1 MERDNFEISQ
11 ELEQMREQFKVL
23 TEKVEKQKI
32 VNERLLESSVK
43 SKVEKYTGGKKG
55 WISIIIIAY
64 IVYIDIEYCIK
75 YNLPLWCTIFVG
87 VGFSAMVL
95 ISIFSKL
102 KWQKDLDFKGDV
114 SEFAVKVRSV
124 KKLDIITSIVSRL
137 IGYSVLA
144 VFFYQFITVQSN
156 HVRED
161 SVLFISL
168 FLLIMLVLVA
178 IRDIHRFRLLDDIL
192 KDIEEE

>member
-23 TEKVEKQKI
+23 TDKVEKQKI
-32 VNERLLESSVK
+32 VNERLLESSVR
-43 SKVEKYTGGKKG
+43 SKVDKYTGGKKG
-55 WISIIIIAY
+55 WITIVIIAY
-64 IVYIDIEYCIK
+64 VVYIDIEYCIK
-75 YNLPLWCTIFVG
+75 YNLPSWCTIVVG
-87 VGFSAMVL
+87 AGFGLMVL
-95 ISIFSKL
+95 ISIFNKL

-192 KDIEEE
+192 KDIEE

>member
-23 TEKVEKQKI
+23 TDKVEKQKI

-43 SKVEKYTGGKKG
+43 SKVDKYTGGKKG

-75 YNLPLWCTIFVG
+75 YNLPLWCTIVVG
-87 VGFSAMVL
+87 VGFSIMVL
-95 ISIFSKL
+95 MSIFNKL

-144 VFFYQFITVQSN
+144 VFFYQFITIQGN
-156 HVRED
+156 NVRED
-161 SVLFISL
+161 SVLVISA
-168 FLLIMLVLVA
+168 FLLIMLILVA
-178 IRDIHRFRLLDDIL
+178 IRDIRRFRILDDIL
-192 KDIEEE
+192 KDIEE

>member
-11 ELEQMREQFKVL
+11 EMEQMREQFKVL
-23 TEKVEKQKI
+23 TDKVEKQKI
-32 VNERLLESSVK
+32 VNERLLESSVR
-43 SKVEKYTGGKKG
+43 SKVDKYTGGKKG

-75 YNLPLWCTIFVG
+75 YNLPLWCTIVVG
-87 VGFSAMVL
+87 IGFSTMVL

-144 VFFYQFITVQSN
+144 TFFYQFITIQSN
-156 HVRED
+156 NVRED
-161 SVLFISL
+161 SVLVISA
-168 FLLIMLVLVA
+168 FLLIMLILVA
-178 IRDIHRFRLLDDIL
+178 IKDIHRFRILDDIL
-192 KDIEEE
+192 KDIEE

>member
-23 TEKVEKQKI
+23 TDKVEKQKI
-32 VNERLLESSVK
+32 VNERLLESSVRN
-43 SKVEKYTGGKKG
+43 KVDKYTGGKKG

-75 YNLPLWCTIFVG
+75 YNLPLWCTIVVG
-87 VGFSAMVL
+87 IGLSTMVL

-144 VFFYQFITVQSN
+144 LFFYQFITIQSN

-161 SVLFISL
+161 SVLVISA

-178 IRDIHRFRLLDDIL
+178 IWDIHRFRLLDDIL
-192 KDIEEE
+192 KDIEE

>member
-23 TEKVEKQKI
+23 TDKVEKQKI

-43 SKVEKYTGGKKG
+43 SKVDKYTGGKKG

-114 SEFAVKVRSV
+114 SEFAVKVREA
-124 KKLDIITSIVSRL
+124 KKFHIITTVVSTF
-137 IGYSVLA
+137 IGYAILA
-144 VFFYQFITVQSN
+144 TFFYQFITIQSS
-156 HVRED
+156 HIRED
-161 SVLFISL
+161 SILVISA
-168 FLLIMLVLVA
+168 FLLIMFILGVIKTV
-178 IRDIHRFRLLDDIL
+178 HRFRILDDIL
-192 KDIEEE
+192 KDIEE

>member
-23 TEKVEKQKI
+23 TDKVEKQKI

-43 SKVEKYTGGKKG
+43 SKVDKYTGGKKG

-64 IVYIDIEYCIK
+64 IVYIDIKYCIK

-87 VGFSAMVL
+87 VGFSAMIL

-114 SEFAVKVRSV
+114 SEFAVKVREA
-124 KKLDIITSIVSRL
+124 KKFHIITTVVSTF
-137 IGYSVLA
+137 IGYAVLA
-144 VFFYQFITVQSN
+144 TFFYQFITIQSS
-156 HVRED
+156 HIRED
-161 SVLFISL
+161 SILVISA
-168 FLLIMLVLVA
+168 FLLIMFILGVIKTV
-178 IRDIHRFRLLDDIL
+178 HRFRILDDIL
-192 KDIEEE
+192 KDIEE

>member
-11 ELEQMREQFKVL
+11 ELEQMRKQFKVL

-43 SKVEKYTGGKKG
+43 SKVDKYTGGRKG

-75 YNLPLWCTIFVG
+75 YNLPLWCTIVVG
-87 VGFSAMVL
+87 VGLSVMVL
-95 ISIFSKL
+95 LSIFTKL

-114 SEFAVKVRSV
+114 NEFTVKVRSV
-124 KKLDIITSIVSRL
+124 KKLDIITSIVSRV
-137 IGYSVLA
+137 IGYIVLII
-144 VFFYQFITVQSN
+144 FFYQFITIQSN
-156 HVRED
+156 NVRED
-161 SVLFISL
+161 SVLIISV
-168 FLLIMLVLVA
+168 FLLIMLILVA
-178 IRDIHRFRLLDDIL
+178 IWDIYRFRILDDIL
-192 KDIEEE
+192 KDIEE

>member
-23 TEKVEKQKI
+23 TDKVEKQKI

-43 SKVEKYTGGKKG
+43 SKVDKYTGGKKG

-75 YNLPLWCTIFVG
+75 YNLPLWCTIVVG
-87 VGFSAMVL
+87 AGFSVMVL
-95 ISIFSKL
+95 ISIFNKL
-102 KWQKDLDFKGDV
+102 KSQKELDFKGDV
-114 SEFAVKVRSV
+114 NEFAVKVRSV

-144 VFFYQFITVQSN
+144 TFLYQFITVQSN
-156 HVRED
+156 HLRED
-161 SVLFISL
+161 SLLSISV
-168 FLLIMLVLVA
+168 FVLIMLVLGA
-178 IRDIHRFRLLDDIL
+178 IKDIRRFRILDDIL
-192 KDIEEE
+192 KDIEE

>member
-23 TEKVEKQKI
+23 TDKVEKQKI

-75 YNLPLWCTIFVG
+75 YGLPLWCTILVG
-87 VGFSAMVL
+87 AGFSAMVL
-95 ISIFSKL
+95 MSVLNKL

-114 SEFAVKVRSV
+114 SEFAVRVRSV
-124 KKLDIITSIVSRL
+124 KKFDIITSIVSRL
-137 IGYSVLA
+137 VGYSVLA
-144 VFFYQFITVQSN
+144 VFFYQFITIQSN
-156 HVRED
+156 NVRED
-161 SVLFISL
+161 SVLVISV
-168 FLLIMLVLVA
+168 FLLIMLILVA
-178 IRDIHRFRLLDDIL
+178 IKDIHRFRILDDIL
-192 KDIEEE
+192 KDIKE

>member
-23 TEKVEKQKI
+23 TDKVEKQNI

-156 HVRED
+156 HLRED
-161 SVLFISL
+161 SLLSISV
-168 FLLIMLVLVA
+168 FVLIMLVLGA
-178 IRDIHRFRLLDDIL
+178 IKDIRRFRILDDIL
-192 KDIEEE
+192 KDIEE

>member
-23 TEKVEKQKI
+23 TDKVEKQKI

-43 SKVEKYTGGKKG
+43 SKVDKYTGGKKG

-144 VFFYQFITVQSN
+144 VFFYQFITIQSN
-156 HVRED
+156 NVRED
-161 SVLFISL
+161 SVLVISA
-168 FLLIMLVLVA
+168 FLLIMLILVA
-178 IRDIHRFRLLDDIL
+178 IRDIHRFQILDDIL
-192 KDIEEE
+192 KDIEE

>member
-23 TEKVEKQKI
+23 TDKVEKQKI

-75 YNLPLWCTIFVG
+75 YNLPLWCTILVG

-144 VFFYQFITVQSN
+144 VFFYQFISVQSN

-192 KDIEEE
+192 KDIEE

>member
-23 TEKVEKQKI
+23 TDKVEKQKI
-32 VNERLLESSVK
+32 VNERLLESSVR
-43 SKVEKYTGGKKG
+43 SKVDKYTGGKKG

-64 IVYIDIEYCIK
+64 IVYIDVEYCIK
-75 YNLPLWCTIFVG
+75 YNLPLWCTIVVG

-144 VFFYQFITVQSN
+144 VFFYQFITIQGN
-156 HVRED
+156 NVRED
-161 SVLFISL
+161 SVLVISA
-168 FLLIMLVLVA
+168 FLLIMLILVA
-178 IRDIHRFRLLDDIL
+178 IRDIRRFRILDDIL
-192 KDIEEE
+192 KDIEE

>member
-23 TEKVEKQKI
+23 TDKVEKQKI

-43 SKVEKYTGGKKG
+43 SKVDKYTGGKKG

-95 ISIFSKL
+95 ISIFNKL
-102 KWQKDLDFKGDV
+102 KWQKDLDFKGDI

-144 VFFYQFITVQSN
+144 VFFYQFITIQGN
-156 HVRED
+156 KVRED
-161 SVLFISL
+161 SVLIISA
-168 FLLIMLVLVA
+168 FLLIMLILVA
-178 IRDIHRFRLLDDIL
+178 IRDIRRFRILDDIL
-192 KDIEEE
+192 KDIEE

>member
-23 TEKVEKQKI
+23 TDKVEKQKI
-32 VNERLLESSVK
+32 VNERLLESSVR
-43 SKVEKYTGGKKG
+43 SKVDKYTGGKKG

-75 YNLPLWCTIFVG
+75 YGLPLWCTIFVG

-95 ISIFSKL
+95 MCIFNKL

-144 VFFYQFITVQSN
+144 TFFYQFITIQSN
-156 HVRED
+156 NVRED
-161 SVLFISL
+161 SVLVISA
-168 FLLIMLVLVA
+168 FLLIMLILVA
-178 IRDIHRFRLLDDIL
+178 IKDIHRIRILDDIL
-192 KDIEEE
+192 KDIEE

>member
-11 ELEQMREQFKVL
+11 ELKQMREQFKVL
-23 TEKVEKQKI
+23 TDKVEKQKI

-43 SKVEKYTGGKKG
+43 SKVDKYTGGKKG

-75 YNLPLWCTIFVG
+75 YNLPLWCTIVVG

-95 ISIFSKL
+95 MSIFNKL
-102 KWQKDLDFKGDV
+102 KWQRDLDFKGDV
-114 SEFAVKVRSV
+114 NEFAVKIRSV

-144 VFFYQFITVQSN
+144 TFLYQFITVQGN
-156 HVRED
+156 LARED
-161 SVLFISL
+161 SMLALFS
-168 FLLIMLVLVA
+168 FVLIMLIFGA
-178 IRDIHRFRLLDDIL
+178 IKDIRRFRILDDIL
-192 KDIEEE
+192 KDIEE

>member
-23 TEKVEKQKI
+23 TDKVEKQKI

-43 SKVEKYTGGKKG
+43 SKVDKYTGGKKG

-144 VFFYQFITVQSN
+144 VFFYQFITIQSN
-156 HVRED
+156 NVRED
-161 SVLFISL
+161 SVLVISA
-168 FLLIMLVLVA
+168 FLLIMLILVA
-178 IRDIHRFRLLDDIL
+178 IRDIHRFRILDDIL
-192 KDIEEE
+192 KDIEE

>member
-43 SKVEKYTGGKKG
+43 SKVDKYTGGKKG

-75 YNLPLWCTIFVG
+75 YNLPLWCTIVVG
-87 VGFSAMVL
+87 VGFSTMVL
-95 ISIFSKL
+95 MSILNKL
-102 KWQKDLDFKGDV
+102 KWQKELDFKGDV
-114 SEFAVKVRSV
+114 NKFAIKVRSV
-124 KKLDIITSIVSRL
+124 RKLDIITSIVSRL

-144 VFFYQFITVQSN
+144 TFLYQFITIQNN
-156 HVRED
+156 HLRED
-161 SVLFISL
+161 SVLSISV
-168 FLLIMLVLVA
+168 FVLIMLVLGA
-178 IRDIHRFRLLDDIL
+178 IKDIRRFRILDDIL
-192 KDIEEE
+192 KDIEE

>member
-23 TEKVEKQKI
+23 TDKVEKQKI

-192 KDIEEE
+192 KEIEE

>member
-23 TEKVEKQKI
+23 TDKVEKQKI

-43 SKVEKYTGGKKG
+43 SKVDKYTGGKKG

-75 YNLPLWCTIFVG
+75 YNLPLWCTIVVG

-95 ISIFSKL
+95 ISIFNKL
-102 KWQKDLDFKGDV
+102 KWQKDLDFKGDI

-144 VFFYQFITVQSN
+144 VFFYQFITIQGN
-156 HVRED
+156 KVRED
-161 SVLFISL
+161 SVLIISA
-168 FLLIMLVLVA
+168 FLLIMLILVA
-178 IRDIHRFRLLDDIL
+178 IRDIRRFRILDDIL
-192 KDIEEE
+192 KDIEE

>member
-23 TEKVEKQKI
+23 TDKVEKQKI

-43 SKVEKYTGGKKG
+43 SKVDKYTGGKKG

-144 VFFYQFITVQSN
+144 IFFYQFITIQGN
-156 HVRED
+156 NVRED
-161 SVLFISL
+161 SVLVISA
-168 FLLIMLVLVA
+168 FLLIMLILVA
-178 IRDIHRFRLLDDIL
+178 IWDIHRFRILDDIL
-192 KDIEEE
+192 KDIEE

>member
-23 TEKVEKQKI
+23 TDKVEKQKI

-43 SKVEKYTGGKKG
+43 SKVDKYTGGKKG

-124 KKLDIITSIVSRL
+124 KKLDIITSLVSRL

-144 VFFYQFITVQSN
+144 VFFYQFITIQSN
-156 HVRED
+156 NVRED
-161 SVLFISL
+161 SVLVISA
-168 FLLIMLVLVA
+168 FLLIMLILVA
-178 IRDIHRFRLLDDIL
+178 IRDIHRFRILDDIL
-192 KDIEEE
+192 KDIEE

>member
-11 ELEQMREQFKVL
+11 ELEQMRKQFKVL
-23 TEKVEKQKI
+23 TDKVEKQKI

-43 SKVEKYTGGKKG
+43 SKVDKYTGGKKG

-75 YNLPLWCTIFVG
+75 YNLPLWCTIVVG
-87 VGFSAMVL
+87 IGFSTMVL

-102 KWQKDLDFKGDV
+102 KWQKYLDFKGDV

-144 VFFYQFITVQSN
+144 VFFYQFITIQSN
-156 HVRED
+156 NVRED
-161 SVLFISL
+161 SVLVISA
-168 FLLIMLVLVA
+168 FLLIMLILVA
-178 IRDIHRFRLLDDIL
+178 IKDIHRFRILDDIL
-192 KDIEEE
+192 KDIEE

>member
-23 TEKVEKQKI
+23 TDKVEKQKI

-43 SKVEKYTGGKKG
+43 SKVDKYTGGKKG

-64 IVYIDIEYCIK
+64 IVYIDVKYCIE

-87 VGFSAMVL
+87 VGFSTMVL
-95 ISIFSKL
+95 ISIFNKL
-102 KWQKDLDFKGDV
+102 KWQKDLDFKGDI

-124 KKLDIITSIVSRL
+124 KKLDIITSIVSRF

-144 VFFYQFITVQSN
+144 IFFYQFITIQGN
-156 HVRED
+156 NVRED
-161 SVLFISL
+161 SVLVISV
-168 FLLIMLVLVA
+168 FLLIMLILAA
-178 IRDIHRFRLLDDIL
+178 IKDIHRFRILDDIL
-192 KDIEEE
+192 KDIEE

>member
-11 ELEQMREQFKVL
+11 ELEEMREQFKVL
-23 TEKVEKQKI
+23 TDKVEKQKI

-43 SKVEKYTGGKKG
+43 SKVDKYTGGKKG

-144 VFFYQFITVQSN
+144 VFFYQFITIQSN
-156 HVRED
+156 NVRED
-161 SVLFISL
+161 SVLVISA
-168 FLLIMLVLVA
+168 FLLIMLILVA
-178 IRDIHRFRLLDDIL
+178 IRDIHRFRILDDIL
-192 KDIEEE
+192 KDIEE

>member
-23 TEKVEKQKI
+23 TDKVEKQKI
-32 VNERLLESSVK
+32 VNERLLESSVR
-43 SKVEKYTGGKKG
+43 SKVDKYTGGKKG

-95 ISIFSKL
+95 ISIFNKL

-192 KDIEEE
+192 KDIEE

>member
-23 TEKVEKQKI
+23 TDKVEKQKI

-43 SKVEKYTGGKKG
+43 SKVDKYTGGKKG

-75 YNLPLWCTIFVG
+75 YNLPLWCTIVVG
-87 VGFSAMVL
+87 VGFSTMVL
-95 ISIFSKL
+95 ISILNKL

-144 VFFYQFITVQSN
+144 IFFYQFITIQSN
-156 HVRED
+156 NVRED
-161 SVLFISL
+161 SVLVISA
-168 FLLIMLVLVA
+168 FLLIMLILVA
-178 IRDIHRFRLLDDIL
+178 IKDIHRFRILDDIL
-192 KDIEEE
+192 KDIEE